1 MVKERKPLLQV
12 KRRSI
17 KKISGAVLAIF
28 FLVLALPG
36 FSQRAWAGSLD
47 DIYQEISEKYPNEI
61 AKMKKYGAT
70 ENNIKNFTSAF
81 EDELK
86 KKGTLTD
93 NNIDDAM
100 ADAILTLLL
109 SGKHNAVFDAVFN
122 GWNLSFNA
130 LMDAFEKGGTA
141 KVLDLLPESFIAMG
155 KMVKDKMVVPNDPS
169 PSNPGGTGGGGTNP
183 SGNGNTTVPDQNK
196 TFTDIAHHWA
206 RKDIEFLA
214 ARGIV
219 NGVSENI
226 FEPGRQV
233 TRAEFVTMLVNTLGI
248 TVQKGTAKKF
258 TDVPPGSWYA
268 GSIYCAYES
277 GLVRGVGE
285 NLFAPKQYITRQE
298 IAVMIINALQLKG
311 ISIENNIDNMA
322 GELNTYL
329 DKSQIASWAEE
340 ALAQAIKTQII
351 LGRSDKYL
359 APRDNA
365 NRAEAAVMIGR
376 LYHKIQ

>member
-1 MVKERKPLLQV
+1 MLL
-12 KRRSI
+12 KM
-17 KKISGAVLAIF
+17 KNNKLISGTIMVIF
-28 FLVLALPG
+28 IGVLVLFS
-36 FSQRAWAGSLD
+36 FSQTVWASSSTE
-47 DIYQEISEKYPNEI
+47 IYQEIKLKYPNEI
-61 AKMKKYGAT
+61 KTLKLKGVT
-70 ENNIKNFTSAF
+70 DNNILNFIAAV
-81 EDELK
+81 ENELK
-86 KKGTLTD
+86 KKTTLTD
-93 NNIDDAM
+93 ENFNDAM
-100 ADAILTLLL
+100 MDAIVTLYL
-109 SGKHNAVFDAVFN
+109 GDDHNAIFDAVFE
-122 GWNLSFNA
+122 GWNLSFDV

-155 KMVKDKMVVPNDPS
+155 RMVKDKIVVPNDPS
-169 PSNPGGTGGGGTNP
+169 PSNPGGTGGGTNP
-183 SGNGNTTVPDQNK
+183 SGNGNTTVPEQNK
-196 TFTDIAHHWA
+196 TFIDISHHWA
-206 RKDIEFLA
+206 RTDIEFLA

-219 NGVSENI
+219 NGVGENI

-248 TVQKGTAKKF
+248 TAKKETAKKF
-258 TDVPPGSWYA
+258 TDVTPGAWYA

-285 NLFAPKQYITRQE
+285 NIFAPKQYITRQE
-298 IAVMIINALQLKG
+298 IAVMIINALKFKG
-311 ISIENNIDNMA
+311 ISLENNTDDMA

-365 NRAEAAVMIGR
+365 NRAEAAVMIKR
-376 LYHKIQ
+376 LYQKIQ